1 MRTRAKKAALPLRA
15 ALLYLGRVTARI
27 ILALALLVFAGPA
40 RAEEAVDL
48 ELVLAIDASA
58 SVDAIEWALQMDG
71 YASAF
76 RDPRVKA
83 VLRSG
88 PAGRV
93 AVSVLV
99 WADATVP
106 KSETGWFVLAT
117 PEDAERFASL
127 MSGLRRRTQGG
138 TGIGAGIAAAIRKF
152 DRNGLQAPR
161 QVVDVSGD
169 GRETPAR
176 EVVVLMPAAR
186 AMARARGVTV
196 NGLAILNEDAGL
208 ADWYA
213 NNVISGPGS
222 FVIRVADYEAFPEAI
237 VRKLVREIAW
247 QPRLS
252 ETEPAHRVGALAPT
266 QPSGLMRMGGE
277 LADPRGP

>member
-1 MRTRAKKAALPLRA
+1 
-15 ALLYLGRVTARI
+15 
-27 ILALALLVFAGPA
+27 
-40 RAEEAVDL
+40 
-48 ELVLAIDASA
+48 
-58 SVDAIEWALQMDG
+58 MDG
-71 YASAF
+71 YAAAF
-76 RDPRVKA
+76 RDPRVQA

-93 AVSVLV
+93 AVSVLI

-117 PEDAERFASL
+117 PDDAERFASL
-127 MSGLRRRTQGG
+127 MSALRRRTQGG

-208 ADWYA
+208 ANWYA

-222 FVIRVADYEAFPEAI
+222 FVIPVADFDAFSEAI
-237 VRKLVREIAW
+237 VRKLVREIEW
-247 QPRLS
+247 QERLTGS
-252 ETEPAHRVGALAPT
+252 GPVQRIVELAPAE
-266 QPSGLMRMGGE
+266 PSWEVRANSRRKKKRRGLAIPARAVPTSSV
-277 LADPRGP
+277 ADQ